1 MIPVTLLDF
10 SIEVQNSIYMVYNEF
25 LREMNLD
32 IQIYIQNRKMN
43 VENYITNLKESI
55 LTQNN
60 EKFKKFLSD
69 YLIDIKE
76 KLNNEKIYITKYYV
90 ILSMEQKNM
99 NIEEIDLTFQKL
111 NKLGCVV
118 NRLIGKQNIEK
129 LLYESFHKECLI

>member
-1 MIPVTLLDF
+1 M
-10 SIEVQNSIYMVYNEF
+10 
-25 LREMNLD
+25 D